1 MPPEDVGD
9 TVGQDPTQG
18 SRLRPKT
25 EQVLPGVPYLTP
37 PATGSRL
44 QPITREVTKQL
55 ITSCCSRICCSPK
68 SLVTK
73 SPWRPWRTKHK
84 MHRRMQFRSK
94 TLRIE
99 HTSSLTLKRTHQP
112 SPALALLHL
121 AGCPSRRRRLSCAG
135 GPSRRRRSPH
145 APAALHATDVLLMR
159 RRPFTPPTR
168 D

>member
-25 EQVLPGVPYLTP
+25 EQVLSGGSILNP
-37 PATGSRL
+37 PSTGSRL
-44 QPITREVTKQL
+44 QH
-55 ITSCCSRICCSPK
+55 CCSRICCSPE
-68 SLVTK
+68 SFDEIVLASVEMAT
-73 SPWRPWRTKHK
+73 K
-84 MHRRMQFRSK
+84 MHRPMQFRSN

-99 HTSSLTLKRTHQP
+99 HTSPHSLERTHQP

-121 AGCPSRRRRLSCAG
+121 AGGLSRRRRLY
-135 GPSRRRRSPH
+135 
-145 APAALHATDVLLMR
+145 APAALRAADVLFMR
-159 RRPFTPPTR
+159 RRPYAPPTR